1 VVNGFGRSVTQ
12 AARGA
17 AMVATVTAVAGCAP
31 GPIGHPTAAPGGMNR
46 PVPLGKDSASGAL
59 ETERRQLE
67 GTWDLA
73 RLELAP
79 TPDAAR
85 VPVQASGTLIYDEYG
100 NLTID
105 AHTSDPAAPVAA
117 REATLLSFKG
127 RAVLDVVK
135 HELKLM
141 DLTGNVNPDE
151 VLSPERRRRYEI
163 NQGTM
168 TLSSFDD
175 SGRVTAVTTWRRR
188 P

>member
-1 VVNGFGRSVTQ
+1 
-12 AARGA
+12 
-17 AMVATVTAVAGCAP
+17 
-31 GPIGHPTAAPGGMNR
+31 MNR
-46 PVPLGKDSASGAL
+46 PVPLGSDSSSGTL
-59 ETERRQLE
+59 EAERRQLE

-73 RLELAP
+73 RLEVAP
-79 TPDAAR
+79 TPDAPR
-85 VPVQASGTLIYDEYG
+85 VPVQASGTLVYDEYG

-105 AHTSDPAAPVAA
+105 AHTTDPAAPVAA
-117 REATLLSFKG
+117 REANLLAFKG
-127 RAVLDVVK
+127 RAVLDVAK

-175 SGRVTAVTTWRRR
+175 RGRVTAVATWRRR

>member
-1 VVNGFGRSVTQ
+1 VVNTFGRSVI
-12 AARGA
+12 GA
-17 AMVATVTAVAGCAP
+17 ACAGAIVLGAAGCAP
-31 GPIGHPTAAPGGMNR
+31 GPISHPTAAPGGMNR
-46 PVPLGKDSASGAL
+46 PVPLGSDSGSGAL
-59 ETERRQLE
+59 ESERRQLE

-73 RLELAP
+73 KLEVAP

-105 AHTSDPAAPVAA
+105 AHTTDPAAPPAA
-117 REATLLSFKG
+117 REATLLAFKG

-141 DLTGNVNPDE
+141 DMTGNVNPDE

-163 NQGTM
+163 NAGVM
-168 TLSSFDD
+168 TLSSFDA
-175 SGRVTAVTTWRRR
+175 SGRVTAIATWRRR